1 MSTRAS
7 LVGLLLSCGVPA
19 LAQTSDTAPLSAID
33 WLSESVEQ
41 PALAAAAPVMGTQAT
56 RTPDLDEDPVANSA
70 TTPTVSVQTL
80 GGAAPRI
87 LGLLPASTTGLP
99 VDLWDGS
106 DVATLTALLQAEEVD
121 TLPAV
126 QDLLVLL
133 TLTQANPPAE
143 AGTPGAFFL
152 ARVDKLLD
160 FGALEPAQ
168 ALLESATPDTPALFR
183 RWFDVSLLTGTE
195 DAACRSLQSK
205 PDVAPTP
212 SARVFCLARSG
223 DWPAAAL
230 TLNTGLALGDID
242 AETGAL
248 LARFLDPDL
257 YEGEP
262 ALVPPSRTTPL
273 TFRMF
278 EAIGEPLSTQGL
290 PRAFSHA
297 DLRANAGWKARL
309 EAAERLAR
317 AGAISDNVL
326 LGLYNAR
333 VPAASGGAWDRAR
346 AVSRLE
352 AALAGDDA
360 DAMLRALTD
369 FWREA
374 ANAGV
379 AVPLA
384 RSYAPQLLQSTV
396 PDSRSDAVLF
406 KILLLS
412 DHYEDAALI
421 DALAATDPFLAAVA
435 RGDPSGVAVNRA
447 KYPLIQQAFAAEPN
461 AALVAMAGDGRTGE
475 AILRSIATLQQGI
488 DGDRTAFKEGFAT
501 LRALGLEDMARRTAL
516 QYLLLP

>member
-1 MSTRAS
+1 MQISYINLKPNRFSYQFLVS
-7 LVGLLLSCGVPA
+7 LFYDDFQKNEGALFLLKEHDLHIR
-19 LAQTSDTAPLSAID
+19 L
-33 WLSESVEQ
+33 VEVSPQ
-41 PALAAAAPVMGTQAT
+41 KISGPWETFSLLFKAEGEFSLEQGTFF
-56 RTPDLDEDPVANSA
+56 LE
-70 TTPTVSVQTL
+70 
-80 GGAAPRI
+80 
-87 LGLLPASTTGLP
+87 
-99 VDLWDGS
+99 S
-106 DVATLTALLQAEEVD
+106 DVLGELDPGEY
-121 TLPAV
+121 
-126 QDLLVLL
+126 DL
-133 TLTQANPPAE
+133 
-143 AGTPGAFFL
+143 
-152 ARVDKLLD
+152 
-160 FGALEPAQ
+160 
-168 ALLESATPDTPALFR
+168 
-183 RWFDVSLLTGTE
+183 
-195 DAACRSLQSK
+195 
-205 PDVAPTP
+205 
-212 SARVFCLARSG
+212 
-223 DWPAAAL
+223 
-230 TLNTGLALGDID
+230 I
-242 AETGAL
+242 
-248 LARFLDPDL
+248 ARFLDPEMFEGDPDL
-257 YEGEP
+257 P
-262 ALVPPSRTTPL
+262 IPSHPSPLV
-273 TFRMF
+273 FRMF
-278 EAIGEPLSTQGL
+278 EAIGEPIPTRLL

-379 AVPLA
+379 AAPLA
-384 RSYAPQLLQSTV
+384 RAYAPQLLQSTV